1 MVIEL
6 PAAPMRSPRPRSCW
20 EPPTAPVVLRAFAH
34 ESRWTL
40 LALKAHAD
48 TLA

>member
-1 MVIEL
+1 
-6 PAAPMRSPRPRSCW
+6 
-20 EPPTAPVVLRAFAH
+20 VLRAFAH